1 MSRKF
6 SFHFEIFQPASQSP
20 FIFPKSQILARK
32 SQSLNKGEKTL
43 PSEDPACNLQ
53 DFLDDSFFRARVH

>member
-6 SFHFEIFQPASQSP
+6 SFHFEIFQPASQSL

-32 SQSLNKGEKTL
+32 SQSKGEKTL